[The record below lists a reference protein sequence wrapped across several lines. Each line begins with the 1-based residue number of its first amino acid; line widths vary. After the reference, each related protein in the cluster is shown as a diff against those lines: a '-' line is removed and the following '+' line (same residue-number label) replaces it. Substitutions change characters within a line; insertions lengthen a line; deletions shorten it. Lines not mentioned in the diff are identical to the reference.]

1 MDPSTDFVA
10 FSVKAGSVLG
20 FCTNSPTNTDTMGRS
35 HTPLSKQHNAE
46 DMGRASLRNSVAA
59 NAYGRR
65 AGTHTKKGAFPP
77 A

>member
-1 MDPSTDFVA
+1 
-10 FSVKAGSVLG
+10 
-20 FCTNSPTNTDTMGRS
+20 MGRS